1 MSSRVTLRTLTW
13 KSTFGFGYDSTK
25 DLTMLQLYDFGKAYE
40 MIKAYYV
47 FEKINYIDEILEKL
61 GITEDLRIE
70 KPSNLRND
78 ERLSE
83 FISKAW
89 NNYKNLYTDDER
101 LRMVVPSKA
110 YDRKN
115 IVGRKVAF
123 QMKHTSNSG
132 DMNRNRKY
140 K

>member
-13 KSTFGFGYDSTK
+13 KSTFGFGYDNMK
-25 DLTMLQLYDFGKAYE
+25 DLTMLQLYDLGKAYE

-47 FEKINYIDEILEKL
+47 LEKINYIDEILEKL

-78 ERLSE
+78 ERCSE
-83 FISKAW
+83 FISKAYS
-89 NNYKNLYTDDER
+89 NYKNLYTDEER
-101 LRMVVPSKA
+101 RSMVTSGKA
-110 YDRKN
+110 YDKKN
-115 IVGRKVAF
+115 SIGRKVAF
-123 QMKHTSNSG
+123 QMKHTSKAGN
-132 DMNRNRKY
+132 MNRNRKY